1 MSDSESEG
9 GVPLIEAEFDPTAN
23 SKKRKAEAEVEGGID
38 SKKEK
43 KKAKRKQKKQARAK
57 NIDEDD
63 LDQELG
69 VNHAFERMDGQLVA
83 DYVNA
88 RTRLYG
94 KDLSSVELEDKF
106 IPARTVYDSTS
117 YSDARKLDNLPAFLK
132 KQFGNLKPTS
142 NKPPG
147 APHTIVVTASGIRAA
162 DVCRSL
168 KSGLPKQGI
177 KDAKVEKLFAKH
189 LKLADQIASLKK
201 NRVDYGV
208 GTPDRLAALLEEKAL
223 STENLKRVVV
233 DVSYIDQKKRGILD
247 MKDLHEAL
255 VKLLL
260 RGEFMGADREGGDEL
275 FVFY

>member
-9 GVPLIEAEFDPTAN
+9 GVPLIEAEFDVTAT
-23 SKKRKAEAEVEGGID
+23 SKKRKAEADPEGGID

-43 KKAKRKQKKQARAK
+43 KKAKRKQKKQAKAK

-94 KDLSSVELEDKF
+94 KELSSVELEDKF
-106 IPARTVYDSTS
+106 IPARTIYDSTS
-117 YSDARKLDNLPAFLK
+117 YSDPRKLDNLPAFLK
-132 KQFGNLKPTS
+132 KQFGALKPTS

-147 APHTIVVTASGIRAA
+147 APHTIVVTSSGIRAA

-168 KSGLPKQGI
+168 KTGLPKQGI

-189 LKLADQIASLKK
+189 LKLADQVASLKK

-208 GTPDRLAALLEEKAL
+208 GTPDRLSALLEEKAL
-223 STENLKRVVV
+223 STENLKRVVI

-255 VKLLL
+255 IKLLL
-260 RGEFMGADREGGDEL
+260 RKEFLGEDKEAGDEL